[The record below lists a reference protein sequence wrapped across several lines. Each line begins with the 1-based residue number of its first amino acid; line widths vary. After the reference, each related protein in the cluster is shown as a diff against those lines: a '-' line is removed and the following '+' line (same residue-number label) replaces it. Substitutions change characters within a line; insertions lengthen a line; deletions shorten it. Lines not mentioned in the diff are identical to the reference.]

1 MRPDTENRHYRYPL
15 KIKDPTEYQGIIY
28 EPGRVTRIILNRPRY
43 MNALSH
49 PMWAEVEDAFDRAA
63 RDDECNVIV
72 VSGNGKCFSAG
83 DDVIGLSPEGAP
95 MLADRRT
102 PEQLIKDYGSEKEVW
117 HQYNIEHDHMITW
130 LPLHKLRTNPK
141 PTIAMAHG
149 YCIYGGLNLAA
160 AMDVIFSSEN
170 ALFLWGGLAGGG
182 SVLWDLGLRKAYE
195 LILEHRCLTAREA
208 QEYHLVNRVYPDHQI
223 LEKET
228 LAYAERVASE
238 PPTRVRRVKQQLLA
252 LMDYRGFTSGQEALR
267 TPSSQIWRDMA
278 ADARLRYDG
287 KGIARIP
294 VALYNLKAKL
304 DSEGQLVPDNVQGA
318 LVRAAER
325 DDRAKWQEALHQS
338 WRDPKRV
345 ARVEA
350 QYKEFLETEKAEQ
363 ERKKHQV

>member
-1 MRPDTENRHYRYPL
+1 
-15 KIKDPTEYQGIIY
+15 
-28 EPGRVTRIILNRPRY
+28 
-43 MNALSH
+43 
-49 PMWAEVEDAFDRAA
+49 
-63 RDDECNVIV
+63 
-72 VSGNGKCFSAG
+72 
-83 DDVIGLSPEGAP
+83 
-95 MLADRRT
+95 
-102 PEQLIKDYGSEKEVW
+102 
-117 HQYNIEHDHMITW
+117 
-130 LPLHKLRTNPK
+130 
-141 PTIAMAHG
+141 
-149 YCIYGGLNLAA
+149 
-160 AMDVIFSSEN
+160 MDVIFSSED

-182 SVLWDLGLRKAYE
+182 GVLWDLGLRKAYE

-350 QYKEFLETEKAEQ
+350 QYKEFLETEKAER